1 MHRTRTPCLPSAIV
15 IDGLRSRCAGHLAI
29 YFPLPVFFAPT
40 RRTNSA
46 VVIYP
51 RNKGASE
58 QVAQCAMA
66 SAFDSG
72 MGFMGIF
79 LPRGV
84 IHHSIS
90 SPQPRQMASLSNR
103 YPCAFI
109 SIIFFGNPITSP
121 RKKNHSLAAALAQLN
136 RRGYVAATE
145 YPLQITCLLK
155 AISVQAVVAFRV
167 VPEEPA

>member
-84 IHHSIS
+84 INHSIS
-90 SPQPRQMASLSNR
+90 SPQPRQDGIIVKPISLRLHLHN
-103 YPCAFI
+103 
-109 SIIFFGNPITSP
+109 IFREPHHITSEEESFP
-121 RKKNHSLAAALAQLN
+121 CRISRTTQSSWIRCSNGVPIANH
-136 RRGYVAATE
+136 
-145 YPLQITCLLK
+145 
-155 AISVQAVVAFRV
+155 
-167 VPEEPA
+167 VPPESHQRSGCSGVSCGA